1 MIYSQNT
8 LWANIFW
15 SKFLSTFYSSSKFL
29 DCLLVFNLSMAYLS
43 FPDLK
48 WSKSYHPRIYQPVY
62 IYITKPGSIIS
73 ITGSILAK
81 TYGESHST
89 FLMKYSKFPI
99 QCSIRGGHITF
110 LVSSTPSCLTTLG
123 CFIYTFSSLFSSSLT
138 LYI

>member
-1 MIYSQNT
+1 MRVSEIHVKQIRVNQGLGVLGIRS
-8 LWANIFW
+8 IF
-15 SKFLSTFYSSSKFL
+15 FTVRVYQ
-29 DCLLVFNLSMAYLS
+29 LVYT
-43 FPDLK
+43 
-48 WSKSYHPRIYQPVY
+48 
-62 IYITKPGSIIS
+62 YITKPGAIKS

-123 CFIYTFSSLFSSSLT
+123 GFIYTFSSSFKFPSSKLASSSICNSDGISN
-138 LYI
+138 Y